1 MRIFLSNNEMNL
13 FQYKSAYTDNMTCR
27 SSHRRCSAE
36 KGVLKNFVNFT
47 GKRLSWSVFLI
58 KFVKNF
64 VKQRLQH
71 RHFPLKF
78 AKFLR
83 RPILKN
89 IYERLLLYMRWSA
102 IQC

>member
-1 MRIFLSNNEMNL
+1 MNL

-36 KGVLKNFVNFT
+36 KGVLKNFANFT

-58 KFVKNF
+58 TFVKNF
-64 VKQRLQH
+64 VTQRLQH
-71 RHFPLKF
+71 RRFPLKF

-83 RPILKN
+83 TPILKN